1 MMFEVEDENYKYLR
15 ESRTSFE
22 NNVPIL
28 IVTEFEVD
36 RKTGRRSAI
45 SRFDLKGLPDFPKFT
60 RNLVMY
66 NKSEN
71 GFRYVFS
78 FCNSKYFIEVYKI
91 DEHTLDWSK
100 NLWNLEIYERK
111 EPINESDLQMFGCQ
125 NCMIPPKYKC
135 GKSYLYTQ
143 VDDWMVLDF
152 LEEYKEKE
160 ENEWLK

>member
-15 ESRTSFE
+15 ESKTSFE

-28 IVTEFEVD
+28 TVTEFEVD
-36 RKTGRRSAI
+36 RKTSKRSAI
-45 SRFDLKGLPDFPKFT
+45 SRFNLKGLFNFPKFY

-66 NKSEN
+66 NKSDN

-78 FCNSKYFIEVYKI
+78 FCNNKYFIDIYKI
-91 DEHTLDWSK
+91 DEHTLDWVK
-100 NLWNLEIYERK
+100 NLWNLEIYERE

-125 NCMIPPKYKC
+125 NCMISPKYKC

-143 VDDWMVLDF
+143 CDDEMVLGF

-160 ENEWLK
+160 G